1 MLETNETK
9 CISCVVIRASNAP
22 HASQSG
28 FNVGCILR
36 EGLEQ
41 SLGLDG
47 HQVYFFTQKHQRNW
61 DSQGIVL
68 ERLHC
73 CTPLIDLQH
82 LESV

>member
-28 FNVGCILR
+28 FNVGCMLR
-36 EGLEQ
+36 EGLEP

-47 HQVYFFTQKHQRNW
+47 LDGHHVFFFTQTHQRNW
-61 DSQGIVL
+61 IARASY
-68 ERLHC
+68 
-73 CTPLIDLQH
+73 
-82 LESV
+82 